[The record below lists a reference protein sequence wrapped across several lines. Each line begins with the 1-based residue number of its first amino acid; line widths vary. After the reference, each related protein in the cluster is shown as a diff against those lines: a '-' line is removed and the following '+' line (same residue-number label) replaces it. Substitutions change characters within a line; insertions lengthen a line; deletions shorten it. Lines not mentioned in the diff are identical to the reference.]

1 MLTLFKLR
9 QCICIRI
16 MSKNT
21 IHAEISVIPIGIMSE
36 KKTTTTSMSKE
47 IAVAFDAIQK
57 IKGLKTMLTPM
68 GTQIESDNF
77 ANILQAIEVAHQVVR
92 TAGAKRIMSTIRID
106 ERLDKSSSLEE
117 KVESVM
123 EKIDK

>member
-1 MLTLFKLR
+1 
-9 QCICIRI
+9 
-16 MSKNT
+16 MSENT
-21 IHAEISVIPIGIMSE
+21 IHAEISVIPIGIRSE
-36 KKTTTTSMSKE
+36 TTTSMSRE
-47 IAVAFDAIQK
+47 IAAAFEAIQK

-123 EKIDK
+123 EKIGK

>member
-1 MLTLFKLR
+1 MTE
-9 QCICIRI
+9 
-16 MSKNT
+16 NT
-21 IHAEISVIPIGIMSE
+21 IHAEISVIPIGIRSE
-36 KKTTTTSMSKE
+36 TTTSMSKE
-47 IAVAFDAIQK
+47 IAAAFDAIQK

-68 GTQIESDNF
+68 GTQIESNNF

-106 ERLDKSSSLEE
+106 ERLDKSISLEE

-123 EKIDK
+123 EKIGR

>member
-1 MLTLFKLR
+1 
-9 QCICIRI
+9 
-16 MSKNT
+16 MSENT
-21 IHAEISVIPIGIMSE
+21 IHAEISVIQIGIRSE
-36 KKTTTTSMSKE
+36 TTTSMSKE
-47 IAVAFDAIQK
+47 IAAAFDAIQK

-68 GTQIESDNF
+68 GTQIESNNF

-106 ERLDKSSSLEE
+106 ERLDKSISLED

-123 EKIDK
+123 EKIGK

>member
-1 MLTLFKLR
+1 
-9 QCICIRI
+9 
-16 MSKNT
+16 MSENI
-21 IHAEISVIPIGIMSE
+21 IHAEISVIPIRIRSE
-36 KKTTTTSMSKE
+36 TTTSMSKE
-47 IAVAFDAIQK
+47 IAAAFDAIQK

-68 GTQIESDNF
+68 GTQIESNNF

-106 ERLDKSSSLEE
+106 ERLDKSISLEE

-123 EKIDK
+123 EKIGK

>member
-1 MLTLFKLR
+1 MTE
-9 QCICIRI
+9 
-16 MSKNT
+16 NT
-21 IHAEISVIPIGIMSE
+21 IHAEISVIPIGISSQ
-36 KKTTTTSMSKE
+36 TTTSMSKE
-47 IAVAFDAIQK
+47 IAAAFDAIQK

-68 GTQIESDNF
+68 GTQIESSNF

-106 ERLDKSSSLEE
+106 ERLDKSISLEE

-123 EKIDK
+123 EKIGK

>member
-1 MLTLFKLR
+1 
-9 QCICIRI
+9 
-16 MSKNT
+16 MSENT
-21 IHAEISVIPIGIMSE
+21 IHAEISVIPIGIRSE
-36 KKTTTTSMSKE
+36 TTTSMSKE
-47 IAVAFDAIQK
+47 IAAAFDAIQK

-68 GTQIESDNF
+68 GTQIESNNF
-77 ANILQAIEVAHQVVR
+77 TNILQAIEVAHQVVR

-106 ERLDKSSSLEE
+106 ERLDKSISLEE